1 MRKTKSSQI
10 LYLCLF
16 FFFLACF
23 LFISQ
28 CFFVNFTPNS
38 EKRREKCRERVSNRC
53 FSMKNYTTVLFFSFP
68 FFFFLLEYLFYI
80 IVVLSFYI
88 FFYLYFRCLCFFIL
102 FWSLIFFLLLFFN
115 FLFFFFLFYINQFP
129 KKTRERVSIHCFSV
143 KNYTIVILF
152 FFSPITIIFN
162 FPVNVSQ

>member
-1 MRKTKSSQI
+1 MYLIDILMRKTKGSQI

-38 EKRREKCRERVSNRC
+38 GKDKRNVERVSNHC
-53 FSMKNYTTVLFFSFP
+53 FSMKNYTTVIFFSFP
-68 FFFFLLEYLFYI
+68 FFLLEYLFYI
-80 IVVLSFYI
+80 ILVLSFYI
-88 FFYLYFRCLCFFIL
+88 FSIFIFGAYVFSFCFGPLY
-102 FWSLIFFLLLFFN
+102 IFFLLFLN
-115 FLFFFFLFYINQFP
+115 FLFFYFLFYINQFR
-129 KKTRERVSIHCFSV
+129 KKTKERVSIHCFSM

-152 FFSPITIIFN
+152 FFPL
-162 FPVNVSQ
+162 

>member
-38 EKRREKCRERVSNRC
+38 GKRREKCRERISNRC
-53 FSMKNYTTVLFFSFP
+53 FPITNYTTVLFFSFP
-68 FFFFLLEYLFYI
+68 FFFFFLLEYLFCI

-88 FFYLYFRCLCFFIL
+88 FSIFIFGAYVFSFCFGPLY
-102 FWSLIFFLLLFFN
+102 
-115 FLFFFFLFYINQFP
+115 FFFFCFLIFSYFSFYFISINSRKRQEKEFLFI
-129 KKTRERVSIHCFSV
+129 
-143 KNYTIVILF
+143 
-152 FFSPITIIFN
+152 
-162 FPVNVSQ
+162 VSQ